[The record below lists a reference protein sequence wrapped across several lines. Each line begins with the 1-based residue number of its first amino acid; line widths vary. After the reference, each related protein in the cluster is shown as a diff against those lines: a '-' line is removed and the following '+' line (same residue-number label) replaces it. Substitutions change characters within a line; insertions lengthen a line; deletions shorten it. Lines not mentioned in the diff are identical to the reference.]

1 MNISGFFVETWKFYV
16 FQKLMQTWK
25 PTHKSLVHDPL
36 PVSPS
41 SSYSESTCEETGP
54 ILMGLD
60 NYHHSRLL
68 AQQQSLLHH
77 KGLHVLCCNASTFL
91 LVSPSACIIPLQY
104 RIHWLIKI
112 LFSYRTL
119 EWICSWASLWTTAI
133 FQVRIIVAPENYPS
147 NTTCEHPSPYRA
159 FSVTWF
165 STTKSLVCWRTST
178 KHRTVG
184 GTSIK
189 TVRMY

>member
-1 MNISGFFVETWKFYV
+1 MCSRNICKPESPHTNPLSMTL
-16 FQKLMQTWK
+16 FQYLHHH
-25 PTHKSLVHDPL
+25 PT
-36 PVSPS
+36 VSPLVRRQVLFWWELTIIIIPDS
-41 SSYSESTCEETGP
+41 QLS
-54 ILMGLD
+54 
-60 NYHHSRLL
+60 N
-68 AQQQSLLHH
+68 SLFYIT
-77 KGLHVLCCNASTFL
+77 KVYVLCCNASTFL
-91 LVSPSACIIPLQY
+91 LVPPSACIIPLQY
-104 RIHWLIKI
+104 RIQWLIKI

-159 FSVTWF
+159 AFSVTWF
-165 STTKSLVCWRTST
+165 STTKSLVCWRTLT

-189 TVRMY
+189 TAWMY